1 VHIRPSA
8 AQNGS
13 HSVKRSHKLLNAVA
27 GAVHAI
33 GVPVAVA
40 FMQQSEPD
48 LALACDLQE
57 LAATVAAVVTSVMV
71 KSFACTLF

>member
-1 VHIRPSA
+1 VHIRPRS
-8 AQNGS
+8 AQNCS

-27 GAVHAI
+27 RAVHAI

-40 FMQQSEPD
+40 FMQQPEPD

-57 LAATVAAVVTSVMV
+57 VVATVAAVVTSVIV
-71 KSFACTLF
+71 NSFACMLL